1 MSDTQNQAQGNNQP
15 QSQPQHPA
23 QPQDRITGQIA
34 VHKTD
39 KKLVEFIDNLNPAP
53 LHDYAAIHAG
63 TVRPYEKDGQR
74 IYSVIRIVAQDYS
87 RKGEHSVRA
96 KANIAPEEALYIA
109 ERIKAG
115 VKDFKF
121 EAVKIFG
128 NPDNQGY
135 CPMTKI
141 WINRSEKTADG
152 ETMTRPWKVDIENGK
167 GRKAHGKN
175 GGAYCQGGSYVLEKK
190 VFLNFS
196 DYEFFKLLSAVERYI
211 RVWEIVHG
219 AKLVREGRPARDM
232 QYASANAPN
241 ASENQ

>member
-1 MSDTQNQAQGNNQP
+1 MSDTQNQAQIQNQGQQQAP
-15 QSQPQHPA
+15 T
-23 QPQDRITGQIA
+23 QDRITGQIA

-39 KKLVEFIDNLNPAP
+39 KKLLEFIDNLNSAP
-53 LHDYAAIHAG
+53 LQDYAAIHAG

-87 RKGEHSVRA
+87 RKGEHSIRA
-96 KANIAPEEALYIA
+96 KANIAPEEAMFIA

-141 WINRSEKTADG
+141 WINRSEKNADG
-152 ETMTRPWKVDIENGK
+152 KTMNRPWKVDIENGK
-167 GRKAHGKN
+167 GRKVYGKN

-219 AKLVREGRPARDM
+219 AKLLKEGRPARDM
-232 QYASANAPN
+232 QYAITNATTTT
-241 ASENQ
+241 SENQ